1 MFRKKK
7 AKDKEIQNT
16 FVDEHIDLS
25 DDWSEEESL
34 KDPEKLDDL
43 EELEDLD
50 SKDDEKDSKEKE
62 KKSNTFDV
70 GDGEYMIEDEK
81 KISGKKIAAIV
92 AGVLLLAGVGIFFL
106 VKNMGAG
113 EDSKVY
119 VESVGVITGLSS
131 ANGGTNRYTG
141 EVEAQE
147 SWKITL
153 DADMSVEECYVKV
166 GDEVKKDDKLFKYN
180 TEELKLNKEKKE
192 LELETMQ
199 NEINQ
204 LTRDIST
211 YQNDLKS
218 ASTSEKIELQ
228 TQILTAQTTIK
239 KNEFSIKSGKEE
251 LEKIKAN
258 IEDAT
263 VKSKM
268 DGVVKTINTALGQS
282 TSTDEEVTD
291 TGSTDDANVYM
302 TVLSIGDYRVK
313 GKITETN
320 VADIME
326 GDRMIVRSRVDDT
339 TWNGTVDSVKTDE
352 TTSDQGT
359 TTSEDY
365 GMDES
370 SGAES
375 ASSYYFYVELD
386 NTEGLLMGQHVFLE
400 LDNGQDEKEGIWI
413 SSAYILADGDDYY
426 VWADKKGRLEKRKV
440 EVGQYDETMDEYQV
454 LSGITL
460 QDYIACDDIDIK
472 SGMKTTKVDPF
483 AEEGEDQEGDFGNEG
498 MEGDDFDEE
507 GMEGDDFDEEGMEGD
522 DFDEEY
528 DDGGSSDFSEDMP
541 LDESDDSDYMEP
553 DDSSGVFMEGEGP
566 D

>member
-1 MFRKKK
+1 MFRRKK
-7 AKDKEIQNT
+7 AKDKVTQST
-16 FVDEHIDLS
+16 FVDEHIDIS

-34 KDPEKLDDL
+34 KDPEKAEDL
-43 EELEDLD
+43 EVLEDLD
-50 SKDDEKDSKEKE
+50 SKDDEKDSREEE
-62 KKSNTFDV
+62 KKSNTFEI
-70 GDGEYMIEDEK
+70 GDGEYMIEEEK

-92 AGVLLLAGVGIFFL
+92 AGILLLVGVGIFFL
-106 VKNMGAG
+106 VKNMSAG
-113 EDSKVY
+113 DEGKVY

-131 ANGGTNRYTG
+131 ANGGMNRFTG

-166 GDEVKKDDKLFKYN
+166 GDEVKKGDKLFKYN

-211 YQNDLKS
+211 YQSDLKT

-268 DGVVKTINTALGQS
+268 DGVVKTINVALGQS
-282 TSTDEEVTD
+282 SSTDEEVSD

-352 TTSDQGT
+352 TTSEEGASTD
-359 TTSEDY
+359 DY

-370 SGAES
+370 SSAES

-386 NTEGLLMGQHVFLE
+386 NAEGLLMGQHVFLE
-400 LDNGQDEKEGIWI
+400 LDNGQEDKEGIWI

-440 EVGQYDETMDEYQV
+440 EVGEYDETMDEYQV
-454 LSGITL
+454 LSGITI

-483 AEEGEDQEGDFGNEG
+483 AEEGEDQEGDFGDEG
-498 MEGDDFDEE
+498 MEGDDFD
-507 GMEGDDFDEEGMEGD
+507 EGMEGD

-528 DDGGSSDFSEDMP
+528 EDGEFSDFSEDMP
-541 LDESDDSDYMEP
+541 ADESDDSDYMEP
-553 DDSSGVFMEGEGP
+553 DDSSGAFMEGEGSN
-566 D
+566 

>member
-7 AKDKEIQNT
+7 AKDEVTQRA
-16 FVDEHIDLS
+16 FVDEHIDIS

-34 KDPEKLDDL
+34 NDQEKLEDL

-50 SKDDEKDSKEKE
+50 SKDDGKDSGKKE
-62 KKSNTFDV
+62 KKSNTFDI

-92 AGVLLLAGVGIFFL
+92 AGILLLVGVGIFFL

-119 VESVGVITGLSS
+119 VESVGVITGLSA
-131 ANGGTNRYTG
+131 ANGGANRYTG

-166 GDEVKKDDKLFKYN
+166 GDEVKKGDKLFKYN

-211 YQNDLKS
+211 YQSDLKS

-268 DGVVKTINTALGQS
+268 DGVVKTINVTLGQS
-282 TSTDEEVTD
+282 TSTDEDATD

-352 TTSDQGT
+352 TTSDGGT
-359 TTSEDY
+359 SNEDY
-365 GMDES
+365 GMDDS
-370 SGAES
+370 SSAES

-386 NTEGLLMGQHVFLE
+386 NAEGLLMGQHVFLE
-400 LDNGQDEKEGIWI
+400 LDNGQEEKEGIWI
-413 SSAYILADGDDYY
+413 SSAYILADGDNYY

-440 EVGQYDETMDEYQV
+440 EVGEYDETMDEYQV
-454 LSGITL
+454 LSGINL

-483 AEEGEDQEGDFGNEG
+483 AEEGEDQEGDFGNDG
-498 MEGDDFDEE
+498 MEGDDFDEGYE
-507 GMEGDDFDEEGMEGD
+507 
-522 DFDEEY
+522 
-528 DDGGSSDFSEDMP
+528 DGDFSEDMP
-541 LDESDDSDYMEP
+541 ADESDDSDYMEP
-553 DDSSGVFMEGEGP
+553 DDSSGAFMEGEGSN
-566 D
+566 